1 MKKYFANIKTAEE
14 LKKAYKRLCLQLHPD
29 KGGDPAEF
37 KAMQAEYEEAAQRI
51 AHGEAAGNYQHNKKQ
66 DGTYKTAEE
75 ILREQKEFAEVL
87 EKLIG
92 LEGLDLEIC
101 GNWLWIG
108 GNTYQHKDIIKAVGA
123 KWANKKK
130 LWYWHAGE
138 WVKKIRKT
146 LTMDENSRPARKRE
160 AATAPRLIH
169 SGSSPHRQLCN
180 DYTVLTAETPPRW
193 RRISGTGRPGTD
205 EAGQGKEIKK

>member
-1 MKKYFANIKTAEE
+1 MKKYFEHITTAQE

-29 KGGDPAEF
+29 KGGDPAKF

-51 AHGEAAGNYQHNKKQ
+51 ARGEAAGNYQHNKKK

-75 ILREQKEFAEVL
+75 ILHEQQEFAAVL

-108 GNTYQHKDIIKAVGA
+108 GNTYQHREAIKAAGA
-123 KWANKKK
+123 KYASKKK

-138 WVKKIRKT
+138 WVKKVRRT
-146 LTMDENSRPARKRE
+146 LTMDEIRDLHGSEKAALHTQASNSWYACLAMLDK
-160 AATAPRLIH
+160 I
-169 SGSSPHRQLCN
+169 
-180 DYTVLTAETPPRW
+180 
-193 RRISGTGRPGTD
+193 D
-205 EAGQGKEIKK
+205 ELL